1 MSATG
6 TEIVRATIEQG
17 LAALRSDAEAIVIRD
32 QHSYIAA
39 AQIKNDANAYIKDV
53 KAKLGPGIESAKD
66 HLNRLKND
74 MAMYVTPAEQIRDTV
89 EAKRIAYSEEEKRKA
104 LIEQEREQEK
114 LRAEARAKA
123 EAERREADRL
133 AKEQREAREKEL
145 EAQRKAG
152 EIGKREEARLAKQA
166 AEDEVK
172 AKALAEEQAI
182 KTASE
187 FKTVEVKPN
196 IPAVAGSK
204 NQTYYFGEVTNPA
217 QIIAE
222 YNSALIR
229 SDLERQR
236 FLAQFIM
243 VNEQAV
249 GQFARKTQDNAKATA
264 MLPGVKFTSKG

>member
-1 MSATG
+1 MSTTG
-6 TEIVRATIEQG
+6 MEIVRATIEQG
-17 LAALRSDAEAIVIRD
+17 LAALRADAEAIVIKD

-39 AQIKNDANAYIKDV
+39 AQIKNDANAYIEDV
-53 KAKLGPGIESAKD
+53 KAKLGPGIKSAKD

-89 EAKRIAYSEEEKRKA
+89 EAKRIAYSEEEKRRA

-123 EAERREADRL
+123 AAEQRESDRL
-133 AKEQREAREKEL
+133 AKEQRVVREKEL

-166 AEDEVK
+166 AEDEAR
-172 AKALAEEQAI
+172 AKALAAEQAK
-182 KTASE
+182 KTAADV
-187 FKTVEVKPN
+187 KEVVVKAN
-196 IPAVAGSK
+196 IPVVAGSK
-204 NQTYYFGEVTNPA
+204 NQTFYFSEVVNPA

-222 YNSALIR
+222 YNAALLR

-236 FLAQFIM
+236 FLSQFIM